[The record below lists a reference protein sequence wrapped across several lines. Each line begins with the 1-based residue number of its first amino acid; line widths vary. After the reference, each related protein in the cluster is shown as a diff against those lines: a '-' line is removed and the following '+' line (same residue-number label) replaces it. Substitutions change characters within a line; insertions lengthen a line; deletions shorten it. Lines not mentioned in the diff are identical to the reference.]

1 MIVNPSESIIGKMVS
16 KVNVNLKNNPPI
28 VDAQQLYLAR
38 VIYNYN
44 YFFVIS
50 LKIVSKFLFF

>member
-1 MIVNPSESIIGKMVS
+1 MIVRPTESITGKMVS
-16 KVNVNLKNNPPI
+16 TGNVILKNNPPI
-28 VDAQQLYLAR
+28 VDVQQLYHGR

-44 YFFVIS
+44 YSLVIS